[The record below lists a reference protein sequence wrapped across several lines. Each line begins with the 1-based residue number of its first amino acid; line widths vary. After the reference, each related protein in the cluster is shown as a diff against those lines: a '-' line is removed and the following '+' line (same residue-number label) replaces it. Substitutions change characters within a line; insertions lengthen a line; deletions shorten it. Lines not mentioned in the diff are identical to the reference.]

1 MAADHHAI
9 ITRLVKT
16 LNEQNYDLWETLVT
30 EDYFE
35 EYPQSG
41 EVIRGPKNV
50 RAAVENYPQGLAKD
64 SLDMSDA
71 RVAAT
76 DARWVRTPTFTFV
89 RVEGSGNVGTA
100 AFKARYPNG
109 STWWIVILY
118 ELRGDRLAKAT
129 AFFAPIFE
137 APEWR
142 KPYVETTGAR
152 A

>member
-9 ITRLVKT
+9 VTRLVKT
-16 LNEQNYDLWETLVT
+16 LNEKNYDLWETLVT

-50 RAAVENYPQGLAKD
+50 RASVENYPQGLGRD
-64 SLDMSDA
+64 TLDMSDA
-71 RVAAT
+71 RLAAT

-89 RVEGSGNVGTA
+89 RAEGTGNVGTA
-100 AFKARYPNG
+100 AFKARYPDG
-109 STWWIVILY
+109 STWWIVMLY

-129 AFFAPIFE
+129 AFFAPLFE
-137 APEWR
+137 APAWR
-142 KPYVETTGAR
+142 KPYVENPSAR